1 MIFRRRIGAKGQVVI
16 PKDVRDYLRLK
27 EGSDVVFEV
36 RQDSVVLKAEMD
48 PAAWLEEYLSIVKSR
63 SRREVNI
70 ESIIEEEA
78 QERIALPRQ

>member
-1 MIFRRRIGAKGQVVI
+1 M
-16 PKDVRDYLRLK
+16 K

-48 PAAWLEEYLSIVKSR
+48 PAAWLEEYLSIVKSK
-63 SRREVNI
+63 SRREVDI

>member
-48 PAAWLEEYLSIVKSR
+48 PAAWLEEYLSIVKSK
-63 SRREVNI
+63 SRREVDI